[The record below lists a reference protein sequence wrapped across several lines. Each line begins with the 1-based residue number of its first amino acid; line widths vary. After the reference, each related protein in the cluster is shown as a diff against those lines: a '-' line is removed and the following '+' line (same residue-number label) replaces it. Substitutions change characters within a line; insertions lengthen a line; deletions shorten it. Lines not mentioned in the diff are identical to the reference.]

1 MGSGHRGDHRGT
13 TPSGRRTG
21 CGGRVGCGRRAG
33 RGWWAA
39 GALLL
44 LPLLLL
50 EVQPGARRSAGL
62 VPAASALELRG
73 QTYFTS
79 PPWKVDFRNYYWYE
93 NEGGA
98 EYYFTIELSE
108 KAGASLGGLQIQQTR
123 GFDRSF
129 GFDIGRSR
137 AFLGLPRREGARV
150 PVTVTFDQDQRLFR
164 VSFPEPVPPGSTIT
178 LALRPWRNPFQADTY
193 MFQVTAFPAGPDP
206 VASPVGF
213 ATMQIIE
220 PVRF

>member
-1 MGSGHRGDHRGT
+1 MGSARIGVHHSST
-13 TPSGRRTG
+13 L
-21 CGGRVGCGRRAG
+21 RA
-33 RGWWAA
+33 RLA
-39 GALLL
+39 GALLMAVI
-44 LPLLLL
+44 PLQ
-50 EVQPGARRSAGL
+50 VVAP
-62 VPAASALELRG
+62 PALALELRG

-79 PPWKVDFRNYYWYE
+79 PPWKVDFRNYYPYE

-129 GFDIGRSR
+129 GFDLVRSR
-137 AFLGLPRREGARV
+137 AFLGLPRREGAPV
-150 PVTVTFDQDQRLFR
+150 PVAVSFDQNQRLFR
-164 VSFPEPVPPGSTIT
+164 IVFPQPVPPGATVT
-178 LALRPWRNPFQADTY
+178 LALRPYRNPGQADTY

-213 ATMQIIE
+213 ATMAIYE
-220 PVRF
+220 AVRF